1 MLRCGRQTKWHQ
13 GEISRIPQK
22 VLMST
27 PWTQQQGI
35 TSIIGGPRIPSQYL
49 LDSELGHEVGND
61 GCNPKPGNPRTPS
74 DTAELVD
81 DDISDGYRD
90 SVVGGVML
98 LLQHVRHIRPRN
110 TVYDGLTMAASN
122 SCATF
127 LASVLNEIVSLDAVD
142 RLDMI
147 CLVYASICPSN

>member
-1 MLRCGRQTKWHQ
+1 MASGRDWPHPTK
-13 GEISRIPQK
+13 GADVYPLDSATRYNFNYR
-22 VLMST
+22 
-27 PWTQQQGI
+27 
-35 TSIIGGPRIPSQYL
+35 GPHIPSQYL
-49 LDSELGHEVGND
+49 LDSDSRHEVGND
-61 GCNPKPGNPRTPS
+61 GCNPKPGNPRTLS

-127 LASVLNEIVSLDAVD
+127 LASVLNEIVSAAAVD